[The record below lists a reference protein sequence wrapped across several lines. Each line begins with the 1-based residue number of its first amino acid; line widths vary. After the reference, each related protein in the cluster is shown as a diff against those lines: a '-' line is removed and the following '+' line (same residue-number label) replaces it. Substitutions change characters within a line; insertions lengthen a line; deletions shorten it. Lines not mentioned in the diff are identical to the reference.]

1 MASRGLGEAQRV
13 LFKYFADLV
22 TVRVEEQ
29 RWGFTID
36 GIICEYAQVSFN
48 ESYLSARGHKAFATS
63 PSGGW
68 GWAATRRS
76 PNEAARDA
84 LLDCETR
91 RPTYTAPCVLV
102 NVNGQWAQGQ

>member
-1 MASRGLGEAQRV
+1 MKFIEHQGEDDAEDDSAITFQ
-13 LFKYFADLV
+13 ADPRAATLPN
-22 TVRVEEQ
+22 
-29 RWGFTID
+29 FD
-36 GIICEYAQVSFN
+36 AQVTFN

-76 PNEAARDA
+76 QNEAARDA

-91 RPTYTAPCVLV
+91 RPTYTAPCELV
-102 NVNGQWAQGQ
+102 NVNGQWAR